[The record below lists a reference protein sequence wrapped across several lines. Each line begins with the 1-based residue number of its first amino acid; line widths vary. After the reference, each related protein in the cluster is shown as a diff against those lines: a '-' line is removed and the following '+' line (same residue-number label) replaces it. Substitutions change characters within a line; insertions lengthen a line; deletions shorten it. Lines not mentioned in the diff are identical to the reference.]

1 MNFSSEGNN
10 GSADV
15 SKIAVFPASIPWNRI
30 NHFRRKV
37 EAAVHTAVHS
47 TLHRPADKIRFYLLF
62 SVMCPLFLAAEAI
75 PRFFMLVMADGTKPR
90 VEQRSAYGAAKENT
104 YIAISYAFMARSELQ
119 KFARQTR
126 TERLS

>member
-1 MNFSSEGNN
+1 MQ
-10 GSADV
+10 
-15 SKIAVFPASIPWNRI
+15 IAL
-30 NHFRRKV
+30 
-37 EAAVHTAVHS
+37 HS

-75 PRFFMLVMADGTKPR
+75 PRFFKLLMAETTKPP
-90 VEQRSAYGAAKENT
+90 VKQRSIFGAAKENT
-104 YIAISYAFMARSELQ
+104 YIAISYALMARSELQ